1 MEKSC
6 CIGAAA
12 LFVYIFCTDQ
22 LGDTNCRRRVRP
34 FRAAAFF
41 QHRLSGGHELPQA
54 CSSLTGGFFSAP
66 AERGTRT
73 ALACSPL
80 TGGKFFAEPQRGD
93 SPSVDGGSGAA
104 PAAGAKRKDNLRFSF
119 LFELLPFPCL
129 IARRKSE
136 SGDRFENRGTTE
148 DFFFRVFRNL
158 FAGSDS
164 VLLHRSESLRRCGI
178 TVPHNSLARYY

>member
-12 LFVYIFCTDQ
+12 LFVYIFCTDK
-22 LGDTNCRRRVRP
+22 LGDTNCASGFVPDGRQL
-34 FRAAAFF
+34 F

-54 CSSLTGGFFSAP
+54 CAPLTGGFFSAP

-93 SPSVDGGSGAA
+93 SPSADGGSVAA

-136 SGDRFENRGTTE
+136 SGDRFEKGNGRG
-148 DFFFRVFRNL
+148 FFLPCLSKPVRRVR
-158 FAGSDS
+158 
-164 VLLHRSESLRRCGI
+164 
-178 TVPHNSLARYY
+178 